1 MGQIFAD
8 HTKYSS
14 LSKCYFKNL
23 KVTFYIKSSMQYHH
37 SHAQFNVQL
46 SFPYTHSL
54 KCFLLEGKRKWNK
67 QKSQTKICIN
77 HQNPS
82 NRSVQWV
89 FKLLMT
95 QSWLLMTLDRKPQHC
110 VLLSFCK
117 QHLNCLLSEWRQ
129 WNGYIKQRALANFSA
144 LM

>member
-1 MGQIFAD
+1 MGRYLLTTPNIVLCQNVKDFE
-8 HTKYSS
+8 
-14 LSKCYFKNL
+14 YFKNL

-67 QKSQTKICIN
+67 YKNLQQKSVLTI
-77 HQNPS
+77 
-82 NRSVQWV
+82 NRSVQRV

-95 QSWLLMTLDRKPQHC
+95 QSWLLMTLDKKPQHC

-117 QHLNCLLSEWRQ
+117 QHLSCLLSE
-129 WNGYIKQRALANFSA
+129 
-144 LM
+144 